1 MDTHFAVVFTSASLQ
16 GAVCLLMALVLGRL
30 AWAYRRRA
38 IRIIALGWL
47 ALAVSF
53 IASAASIGLASA
65 GYAHDHV
72 IRLLVTAIGL
82 MAAYGQ
88 VALLIVGTNVV
99 IRGRQGSP
107 RWWLALAGS
116 IVVVAVVSTLAF
128 TGDPTQ
134 IDLRILVRI
143 GLRNLVTGCAFV
155 AGGLF
160 LRQAPRPAGVGHSLV
175 VLGFVLYGLQQLVGF
190 AVTVANV
197 FGRDSLGVAGLSTVA
212 ESIWLGMIGIGTVVW
227 LLEMESDQLQKVTLE
242 LEGLTQVDQLTGAA
256 TRQRFLTSLAR
267 ACRQARLEG
276 HRVAVV
282 AADVDGFRTVV
293 TSLGRGASDELLR
306 VLAERF
312 RRALPSETV
321 LARLERDE
329 FALALPVERSGEGG
343 DRLAHVIRTLDSTA
357 RPPFLVAGQE
367 VYATVS
373 IGAAVFPEDGDRPES
388 VLRAA
393 EAALEAAKES
403 GPGCFRRFDDGL
415 ASVAWDRLQL
425 ETALR
430 KAVALDQFRLHY
442 QPVVRLPARQ
452 LDGFEALLRW
462 EHPERGL
469 LRPSEF
475 LGSAEAIGV
484 LPSVERWVLKEAA
497 AQRRNWRDLV
507 PPSFRLA
514 LNLSPDVFHQP
525 GADEWILQA
534 VKEVGTE
541 PSEMALEITESRAL
555 MGTEQVVSGLS
566 TLVDAGFA
574 VALDDFGTGYSSLAS
589 LRQIPA
595 TSVKIDRSFVRS
607 IDSHD
612 QDLAFIRHIAGLAHA
627 VDMSVVV
634 EGVEKEQQAIAAHR
648 AGCDLAQGHL
658 FGLPVAAETATA
670 VLKGQR

>member
-1 MDTHFAVVFTSASLQ
+1 MDTHFAVVFISASLQ
-16 GAVCLLMALVLGRL
+16 AALCLLMALVLGRL

-393 EAALEAAKES
+393 EAAL
-403 GPGCFRRFDDGL
+403 
-415 ASVAWDRLQL
+415 
-425 ETALR
+425 
-430 KAVALDQFRLHY
+430 
-442 QPVVRLPARQ
+442 
-452 LDGFEALLRW
+452 
-462 EHPERGL
+462 
-469 LRPSEF
+469 
-475 LGSAEAIGV
+475 
-484 LPSVERWVLKEAA
+484 
-497 AQRRNWRDLV
+497 
-507 PPSFRLA
+507 
-514 LNLSPDVFHQP
+514 
-525 GADEWILQA
+525 
-534 VKEVGTE
+534 
-541 PSEMALEITESRAL
+541 
-555 MGTEQVVSGLS
+555 
-566 TLVDAGFA
+566 
-574 VALDDFGTGYSSLAS
+574 
-589 LRQIPA
+589 
-595 TSVKIDRSFVRS
+595 
-607 IDSHD
+607 
-612 QDLAFIRHIAGLAHA
+612 
-627 VDMSVVV
+627 
-634 EGVEKEQQAIAAHR
+634 
-648 AGCDLAQGHL
+648 
-658 FGLPVAAETATA
+658 
-670 VLKGQR
+670 